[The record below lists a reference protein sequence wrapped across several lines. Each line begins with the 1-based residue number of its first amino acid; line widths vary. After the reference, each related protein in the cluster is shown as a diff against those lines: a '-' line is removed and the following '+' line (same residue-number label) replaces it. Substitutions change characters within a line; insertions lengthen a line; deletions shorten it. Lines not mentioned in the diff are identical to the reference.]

1 MQPLRI
7 AVTGVPGSGKTSF
20 CNYIEYDTV
29 SVLDLAKKN
38 KVVIEEDIIVD
49 PIEIDIDL
57 LKKILFEKWKNPPQ
71 NSVFVDGHLSHNLP
85 VDCIILMRCRP
96 DILEVRL
103 KERNWNDKKVSENV
117 EFELLSAIIN
127 ELDEEILTLEID
139 TTNSTIPQIWDEVNE
154 WMMGDRKTRMLDIDW
169 IKELHY

>member
-1 MQPLRI
+1 VQPLRI

-20 CNYIEYDTV
+20 CNHIKYDTV

-38 KVVIEEDIIVD
+38 NVVMEEDLNED
-49 PIEIDIDL
+49 TIEIDIDL
-57 LKKILFEKWKNPPQ
+57 LKKLLLEKWKDPPQ
-71 NSVFVDGHLSHNLP
+71 NIIFVEGHLSHNLP

-103 KERNWNDKKVSENV
+103 KERNWSDKKISENV

-127 ELDEEILTLEID
+127 ELDKEILTL
-139 TTNSTIPQIWDEVNE
+139 
-154 WMMGDRKTRMLDIDW
+154 
-169 IKELHY
+169 